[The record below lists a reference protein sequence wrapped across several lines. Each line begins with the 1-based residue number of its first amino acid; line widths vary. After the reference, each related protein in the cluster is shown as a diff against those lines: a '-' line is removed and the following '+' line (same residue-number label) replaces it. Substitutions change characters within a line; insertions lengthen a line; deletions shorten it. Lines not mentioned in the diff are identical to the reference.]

1 MFVKMCG
8 MMRREDLAMCGELGI
23 GAAGIVVEY
32 PSPVPWNVDRVAGRR
47 LVAEAPQGLQVVMVT
62 SGTPRDIAELASYVQ
77 PHMVQVHGE
86 ESLKDVA
93 EIVERL
99 RPLGIGGFPRAAHR
113 SQDKAGCGRDHR
125 SPGRGAGSRGY
136 GREGHR
142 RGLESAP
149 AAGRDGGSRRRRNH
163 RRHRAGR
170 RRAHRGRGR
179 PERGKRRRGDQART
193 AVGAWTSLRAS
204 KLRRARKTCVACR
217 SSSPPCVRRRV
228 DSG

>member
-23 GAAGIVVEY
+23 DAAGIVVEY

-99 RPLGIGGFPRAAHR
+99 RPLGIGVFRALR
-113 SQDKAGCGRDHR
+113 IVPKTKQ
-125 SPGRGAGSRGY
+125 
-136 GREGHR
+136 
-142 RGLESAP
+142 
-149 AAGRDGGSRRRRNH
+149 AAGEITDPRDAQALAASGVKGIVVDSKVPRRPGGTGSRRRRNH

-193 AVGAWTSLRAS
+193 AVGRGRPYGRRSCAGRERRAS
-204 KLRRARKTCVACR
+204 HAG
-217 SSSPPCVRRRV
+217 VRRRRAC
-228 DSG
+228 GGG